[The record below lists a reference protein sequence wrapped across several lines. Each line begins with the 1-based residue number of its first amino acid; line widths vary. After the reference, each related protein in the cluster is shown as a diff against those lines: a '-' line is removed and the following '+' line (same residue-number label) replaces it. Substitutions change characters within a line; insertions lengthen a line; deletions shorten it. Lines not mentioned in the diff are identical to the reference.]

1 MNKSEMIAALKDRFP
16 VNNPASWVRLSE
28 KRLREACEEYA
39 ILSEAERK
47 QGVISVGCMFTGKWE
62 KMYPRGKGA
71 YPYSC
76 IRQDKHP
83 DAMVYED
90 VKKVCWTTMV
100 DYQELRPSYFIHK
113 TSRNPVLF
121 LQDRFG
127 EIE

>member
-1 MNKSEMIAALKDRFP
+1 MTRDEMIDALKQRFP

-28 KRLREACEEYA
+28 KCLRESCEEYA

-47 QGVISVGCMFTGKWE
+47 HGVISVGCMFTGKWE

-71 YPYSC
+71 YPYSAG
-76 IRQDKHP
+76 QTHP

-90 VKKVCWTTMV
+90 EKKVCWTTMV